1 LRRPDRVQTP
11 EASRSCVASME
22 DPFISTGFSIVTED
36 AASQEDWRVGFS
48 SVIEGAASEVDWTA
62 GFASVIEGAANQE
75 DWSAVVVAEL
85 VQETELLPVW
95 ETEVHPDD
103 GGWDTSL
110 AKREC

>member
-1 LRRPDRVQTP
+1 VRQIGQQICFSDRGSNQSGGL
-11 EASRSCVASME
+11 EC
-22 DPFISTGFSIVTED
+22 
-36 AASQEDWRVGFS
+36 
-48 SVIEGAASEVDWTA
+48 SVSD
-62 GFASVIEGAANQE
+62 
-75 DWSAVVVAEL
+75 L